1 MNVLKWAGL
10 IIAVEAVFVA
20 LWIAA
25 HGGLK
30 DDETVAREAAADV
43 KSQLTSDERYAKQ
56 ALRVVE
62 DQR

>member
-1 MNVLKWAGL
+1 MNVLKWIGVE
-10 IIAVEAVFVA
+10 IVGIAIFVA
-20 LWIAA
+20 LWIAT

-30 DDETVAREAAADV
+30 DDATVAREVAADV
-43 KSQLTSDERYAKQ
+43 KAQLTSDERYAA

>member
-1 MNVLKWAGL
+1 MGVLK
-10 IIAVEAVFVA
+10 IIAAVLTAEAVFLA
-20 LWIAA
+20 LWVAA

-30 DDETVAREAAADV
+30 DDATVAREVAADV
-43 KSQLTSDERYAKQ
+43 KAQLASDERYAA